1 MTTIA
6 SVVLFKNAF
15 IATLSDGRRIETT
28 DLGELAISLA
38 KAGAHACDVT
48 FEWNG
53 SAGQRMITAGQQV
66 AYVPNCVARNAFTP
80 RDWQPPPELRYQ

>member
-1 MTTIA
+1 MTTTA

-53 SAGQRMITAGQQV
+53 STGQRMINAGQQV
-66 AYVPNCVARNAFTP
+66 ALCA
-80 RDWQPPPELRYQ
+80 ELRSQERLHPKGLAAAA